1 MDQNEITPA
10 WLRKGTRGYAPKEWP
25 APRTKPVFTLPE
37 AAVHSIN
44 KTPQR
49 WANFL
54 VLIADERMRKRR
66 YHLAWDGERLAE
78 TVELAMIDER
88 HPGLSRKV
96 EAFLADQ
103 PFERFNTR
111 RKKKPRKQWRQRTE
125 GEA

>member
-1 MDQNEITPA
+1 MQDINPE
-10 WLRKGTRGYAPKEWP
+10 WLVKGTKGYTPKPKPAPKG
-25 APRTKPVFTLPE
+25 RPVLKLPE
-37 AAVHSIN
+37 ASMYAVK

-96 EAFLADQ
+96 EAFLAAQ

-111 RKKKPRKQWRQRTE
+111 RKKKPRRQWRNRSG